1 MSDISHIRN
10 ISIIAHIDAGKTTTT
25 EGILFYSG
33 QTHRYGSID
42 DGTTVMDFLP
52 EERARGIT
60 IRAAAATI
68 PWGDHLIHLID
79 TPGHIDFTAE
89 VERSLRVI
97 DGAVVIFSGVEGVE
111 AQSEKVWHQADAY
124 RVAKIAF
131 VNKLDRIGASFP
143 RVLGEVNAVFATCA
157 IALQEP
163 LGIEDG
169 FHALLDLVSEEL
181 VSFSGEDNR
190 EVLRSAVPAEFLDLL
205 AERRETMIE
214 RLADHSDAIATL
226 YLEGEALPADLLRR
240 EIRALTLKRTIV
252 PVLLGSGK
260 RRLGIQPL
268 IDAVIAY
275 LPSPEDVG
283 QVMGHD
289 PRTDDAVPIS
299 ADPLAP
305 FSGLIFKVTASAASD
320 LFYLRT
326 YSGTLRAGDTLLNV
340 RSGER
345 VRPKQL
351 LRIYAKSTEMI
362 EAVGPGDIVGLV
374 GLRDCGIG
382 DTLCDQRRRVA
393 FERIS
398 FPDPVISIA
407 IEPKY
412 SKDKERLDEV
422 LDLLCREDQTLSRNQ
437 DEDTGQRL
445 LSGMGELHLEI
456 NLKRIA
462 DEFGLEARTGEPR
475 VAYRETFKAAAT
487 EHVVFSRV
495 LGETELFAEVEIVLK
510 PLPRSG
516 ELFHVSSNLRQRVL
530 VPKALV
536 ATAERAL
543 ADGLRTGGNHGY
555 PLIYVGAELTM
566 LNVLMDKTTEG
577 AVVGAVLQAVDHA
590 ISHVGTAV
598 LEPLMRLEVL
608 CPEEC
613 VGDVS
618 VYLQPRRAIIQA
630 MTQVGQA
637 KRISCQV
644 PLAEMFGFSK
654 SLPKLTGGRGAFS
667 MEPCGYQ
674 ELPPSIA
681 SQRFGS

>member
-543 ADGLRTGGNHGY
+543 ADGLRTAGWRWPPGKLVWWWG
-555 PLIYVGAELTM
+555 PGLRSL
-566 LNVLMDKTTEG
+566 LRS
-577 AVVGAVLQAVDHA
+577 AVFA
-590 ISHVGTAV
+590 SSWW
-598 LEPLMRLEVL
+598 MRSMS
-608 CPEEC
+608 PRT
-613 VGDVS
+613 S
-618 VYLQPRRAIIQA
+618 RMSRRAIKDA
-630 MTQVGQA
+630 TL
-637 KRISCQV
+637 R
-644 PLAEMFGFSK
+644 
-654 SLPKLTGGRGAFS
+654 
-667 MEPCGYQ
+667 
-674 ELPPSIA
+674 
-681 SQRFGS
+681 